1 MLWTLPADPTTQP
14 ASMLER
20 RLQQLI
26 DEGLG
31 DKDCSLIT
39 KYAAPDG
46 KIPGWDPD
54 KA

>member
-1 MLWTLPADPTTQP
+1 MAGEQTGVHLPA
-14 ASMLER
+14 AALVAEK
-20 RLQQLI
+20 LQQLI

-46 KIPGWDPD
+46 KIQGWDPD
-54 KA
+54 RA